1 MEGDSLVISY
11 GGAESGAG
19 HLAASGRGR
28 RRDRRVSSGKL
39 YKSVSEKPADELIA
53 SATPR

>member
-39 YKSVSEKPADELIA
+39 YQSVSEKPADELIA

>member
-1 MEGDSLVISY
+1 VEGDSVVISY

-39 YKSVSEKPADELIA
+39 YQSVSEKPADELIA